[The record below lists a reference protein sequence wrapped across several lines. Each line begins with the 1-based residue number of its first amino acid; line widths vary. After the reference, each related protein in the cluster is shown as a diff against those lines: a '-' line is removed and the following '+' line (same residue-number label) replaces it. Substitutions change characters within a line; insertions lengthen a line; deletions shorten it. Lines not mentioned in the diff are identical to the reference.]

1 MNGSIEIDRDKLAEQ
16 PLTADEKKVLSEYF
30 QLEGQRQ
37 FEEYRSLVLLSR
49 GKQGQASG
57 LFDLVGAPG
66 EVLNELADKQL
77 TLELS
82 QRDHW
87 INLIKS
93 IHEKFYK
100 TSPSKAE
107 IILWSLISLEKHL
120 IVLIGIG
127 KEEYKPFLQEV
138 QRRQLPLI
146 SRLGE
151 STSSRFADEISLF
164 YQLLEIEGLSKNLI
178 RL

>member
-1 MNGSIEIDRDKLAEQ
+1 MSNIEVDRGELSEQ
-16 PLTADEKKVLSEYF
+16 PLTADEKQVLSEYF

-37 FEEYRSLVLLSR
+37 FEEYQSMKLL
-49 GKQGQASG
+49 GGGQVPG
-57 LFDLVGAPG
+57 LFDSLGLQSG
-66 EVLNELADKQL
+66 VLNELSDKQL

-93 IHEKFYK
+93 IHEKFYQNNP
-100 TSPSKAE
+100 TRPE
-107 IILWSLISLEKHL
+107 ILLWALISLEKHA
-120 IVLIGIG
+120 IVLIETG
-127 KEEYKPFLQEV
+127 KEEYKTLLQES

-151 STSSRFADEISLF
+151 ATSSRFANEISLF
-164 YQLLEIEGLSKNLI
+164 YQLLEIEGLSENLI
-178 RL
+178 RF